1 MTLSIWR
8 YSHLSLAVSS
18 FMFILIAA
26 VTGIVLS
33 FEPISDKLK
42 PYSITDIESIS
53 VAETIT
59 ALNEKYDEI
68 ISLDVD
74 INNFVLASVVTKE
87 GKGKTFYINPITAEN
102 IGEYIPKSEVFRFA
116 TSLHRSLFLKKT
128 GRFFVGLTSFL
139 LFLITVSGVVLII
152 KRQGSF
158 KKFFSK
164 IVNESPHQYYHIVFG
179 RLTLIPIIIITLTGV
194 YLSLEKFDILPNTI
208 LKHNVNFEELRKS
221 PRISLNDFPIFKNTS
236 LAEVRR
242 IEFPFSE
249 DIEDYFILELKDNEV
264 LVNQITGDIISEIEY
279 PFVKIVSYYSLIIH
293 TGKGSVWWS
302 IVLLIASCSILFFI
316 YSGFVMTFNRKDKN
330 RKVKNKFKKYS
341 AEYIILV
348 GSETGSTYNF
358 AISFYESLI
367 IQGKAVYISELNS
380 YTNYKEAT
388 NIIIFTSTY
397 GQGDAPS
404 NANGFEKLLD
414 KTIQSNT
421 INYSILGFGSLAYTD
436 FCKFAIDIDS
446 TLNQQEAFK
455 QQLPLYKI
463 NNQSY
468 EEFILWAEN
477 WGKANNLSLKIEKPI
492 NITKSQADFIVINKS
507 ELNIDDTYT
516 IRLRSI
522 NNKRF
527 ESGDLL
533 SYMPEDGIERLYSI
547 AKYEGDVLLSIKKH
561 SLGVVSQYF
570 YTQNIHENI
579 KVGIYKNTDFYFP
592 NKVKQVLMI
601 SNGTGIAP
609 FLGMINQASKKQE
622 IHLFWGGRTKT
633 SFEIY
638 KTYLQTNN
646 IESVFFAYSQE
657 SEKQYIQ
664 NVLELQKQLLIN
676 VLKTRGVI
684 MICGS
689 VKMQNQVLDIIEK
702 TSKSELNMTLTDL
715 KNNNQLKMDCY

>member
-1 MTLSIWR
+1 M
-8 YSHLSLAVSS
+8 
-18 FMFILIAA
+18 
-26 VTGIVLS
+26 
-33 FEPISDKLK
+33 
-42 PYSITDIESIS
+42 
-53 VAETIT
+53 
-59 ALNEKYDEI
+59 
-68 ISLDVD
+68 
-74 INNFVLASVVTKE
+74 
-87 GKGKTFYINPITAEN
+87 
-102 IGEYIPKSEVFRFA
+102 
-116 TSLHRSLFLKKT
+116 
-128 GRFFVGLTSFL
+128 
-139 LFLITVSGVVLII
+139 
-152 KRQGSF
+152 
-158 KKFFSK
+158 
-164 IVNESPHQYYHIVFG
+164 
-179 RLTLIPIIIITLTGV
+179 
-194 YLSLEKFDILPNTI
+194 
-208 LKHNVNFEELRKS
+208 
-221 PRISLNDFPIFKNTS
+221 
-236 LAEVRR
+236 
-242 IEFPFSE
+242 
-249 DIEDYFILELKDNEV
+249 
-264 LVNQITGDIISEIEY
+264 
-279 PFVKIVSYYSLIIH
+279 
-293 TGKGSVWWS
+293 
-302 IVLLIASCSILFFI
+302 
-316 YSGFVMTFNRKDKN
+316 
-330 RKVKNKFKKYS
+330 
-341 AEYIILV
+341 
-348 GSETGSTYNF
+348 
-358 AISFYESLI
+358 
-367 IQGKAVYISELNS
+367 
-380 YTNYKEAT
+380 
-388 NIIIFTSTY
+388 
-397 GQGDAPS
+397 
-404 NANGFEKLLD
+404 
-414 KTIQSNT
+414 
-421 INYSILGFGSLAYTD
+421 
-436 FCKFAIDIDS
+436 
-446 TLNQQEAFK
+446 
-455 QQLPLYKI
+455 
-463 NNQSY
+463 
-468 EEFILWAEN
+468 WAEN